1 MLLKVTYNVKW
12 VIVMKTLGEK
22 LKTLREKSGKT
33 QQEIANL
40 LCLNRVTYTQ
50 YENNKRIPPLESLK
64 KLSEIYNVTIDELTS
79 NELQTKNETSKIS
92 ARDQR
97 DLDKFLQQSEVMFDG
112 ELHQLDDE
120 GREMLRDAL
129 KYAFWQAKEKNKRK
143 PKKE

>member
-1 MLLKVTYNVKW
+1 ML
-12 VIVMKTLGEK
+12 TLGEK
-22 LKTLREKSGKT
+22 LKSLREKSGKT

-64 KLSEIYNVTIDELTS
+64 KLAEIYNVTIDELTGR
-79 NELQTKNETSKIS
+79 EVTVKTDAEKVS
-92 ARDQR
+92 AKDQR
-97 DLDKFLQQSEVMFDG
+97 DLDKFLEQSEIMFDG

-143 PKKE
+143 PKK

>member
-1 MLLKVTYNVKW
+1 MEEIKKNMFFANKIKALRLAKG
-12 VIVMKTLGEK
+12 ISQEELASQLGYQRQTASQWERLGAVPRTEALQK
-22 LKTLREKSGKT
+22 LADFFG
-33 QQEIANL
+33 
-40 LCLNRVTYTQ
+40 
-50 YENNKRIPPLESLK
+50 
-64 KLSEIYNVTIDELTS
+64 VTIDELLGR
-79 NELQTKNETSKIS
+79 EIPVKNEPEKVS

-97 DLDKFLQQSEVMFDG
+97 DLDKFLEQSEVMFDG

>member
-1 MLLKVTYNVKW
+1 MIGDKLKQLREQRDYSQGYVAD
-12 VIVMKTLGEK
+12 TLGIS
-22 LKTLREKSGKT
+22 RV
-33 QQEIANL
+33 NY
-40 LCLNRVTYTQ
+40 NR
-50 YENNKRIPPLESLK
+50 YENNNREPDGETLKRIADFFDVS
-64 KLSEIYNVTIDELTS
+64 TDELLGR
-79 NELQTKNETSKIS
+79 EIPVKNEPEKVS

-97 DLDKFLQQSEVMFDG
+97 DLDKFLEQSEVMFDG

>member
-1 MLLKVTYNVKW
+1 MSETKRNKHFADKIKSLRLAKGISQEELAKYFGYQRQTASQWERLGAVPRTEVLQKLADFFGVT
-12 VIVMKTLGEK
+12 T
-22 LKTLREKSGKT
+22 
-33 QQEIANL
+33 
-40 LCLNRVTYTQ
+40 
-50 YENNKRIPPLESLK
+50 
-64 KLSEIYNVTIDELTS
+64 DELLGR
-79 NELQTKNETSKIS
+79 EIPVKNEPEKVS

-97 DLDKFLQQSEVMFDG
+97 DLDKFLEQSEVMFDG

>member
-1 MLLKVTYNVKW
+1 MQ
-12 VIVMKTLGEK
+12 TLGEK
-22 LKTLREKSGKT
+22 LKSLREKSGKT
-33 QQEIANL
+33 QQEIATI

-50 YENNKRIPPLESLK
+50 YENNKRVPPLDSLK
-64 KLSEIYNVTIDELTS
+64 KLSEIYNVTIDELTG
-79 NELQTKNETSKIS
+79 NTIPVKNEPEKVS

-97 DLDKFLQQSEVMFDG
+97 DLDKFLEQSEVMFDG

>member
-1 MLLKVTYNVKW
+1 MTIKDIIRIKCKSQGISLPKLE
-12 VIVMKTLGEK
+12 EK
-22 LKTLREKSGKT
+22 LGFGAGTISKWDKSAPS
-33 QQEIANL
+33 ID
-40 LCLNRVTYTQ
+40 
-50 YENNKRIPPLESLK
+50 
-64 KLSEIYNVTIDELTS
+64 KLTKVAEYFNVTIDELLGR
-79 NELQTKNETSKIS
+79 EIPVKNEPEKVS

-97 DLDKFLQQSEVMFDG
+97 DLDKFLEQSEVMFDG